1 MKNLDEDCKGG
12 YSWQLPRAIKKIQT
26 FASHFPLKF
35 IVFTHENNG
44 ICPWVFSSWEI
55 CRKPTGQNIAGSF
68 FESRNSKSV
77 SQRRQHSI
85 ERDADLH
92 VDIGCLKK
100 RKIFYDRGKQI
111 HIKTYRRFLN
121 FCLADSMN
129 SEKYSGHDAHRD
141 AHVSFG
147 GVLH

>member
-1 MKNLDEDCKGG
+1 MNKDEEVDGDDLVSKLTEQGRGSEGTLKNLDEDCKGG
-12 YSWQLPRAIKKIQT
+12 YSWQLPQAIKKIQT

-35 IVFTHENNG
+35 IVFTHENNW
-44 ICPWVFSSWEI
+44 ICPWVFSSREI

-92 VDIGCLKK
+92 VDIGC
-100 RKIFYDRGKQI
+100 F
-111 HIKTYRRFLN
+111 
-121 FCLADSMN
+121 
-129 SEKYSGHDAHRD
+129 
-141 AHVSFG
+141 
-147 GVLH
+147 